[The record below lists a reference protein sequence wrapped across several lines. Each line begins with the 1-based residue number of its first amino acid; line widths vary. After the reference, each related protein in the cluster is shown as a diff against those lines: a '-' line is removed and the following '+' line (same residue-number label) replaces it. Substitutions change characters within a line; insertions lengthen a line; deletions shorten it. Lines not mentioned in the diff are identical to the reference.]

1 MKLPCLFYSIV
12 CIVFVLGCTAR
23 NDTVLY
29 HVHVASPVSCQFAMR
44 VHLNGHI
51 LPMQGEMFLGSTGE
65 GKLVLV
71 LSYGR
76 TLGTCTYVRT
86 EDTDT
91 LTLNC
96 TLALGERSREK
107 HLLHLLG
114 RAMYRVAAALTSE
127 RQSSDAM
134 QAAGSGWKADFEH
147 KAGCLQCLYKEDNNG
162 LAMRIVFAKA
172 EQP

>member
-1 MKLPCLFYSIV
+1 MKLPCLFYTLV
-12 CIVFVLGCTAR
+12 CIFLVVGCTTR
-23 NDTVLY
+23 NGAALY
-29 HVHVASPVSCQFAMR
+29 PEHVVSPVSCQFAMR

-76 TLGTCTYVRT
+76 TLGSCTYART
-86 EDTDT
+86 ENSDT

-107 HLLHLLG
+107 HLLQLLG
-114 RAMYRVAAALTSE
+114 RAMYRVAAALPSG
-127 RQSSDAM
+127 RQSSAAM
-134 QAAGSGWKADFEH
+134 QVAGSGWKADFEH
-147 KAGCLQCLYKEDNNG
+147 KADCLQCLYKEDNNG
-162 LAMRIVFAKA
+162 LTMHIVFAKA